1 MKKSLLLMLF
11 LALTWAWTAKADEL
25 TVYEGTTQNSYVPAY
40 MGYFD
45 DFTRTQT
52 VIPAADLENMAGA
65 SISAIKFYT
74 TNSNIPYTSV
84 STVDVYLKE
93 FSYATIS
100 AFEDKANCTMV
111 YQGTLDIVAEGTGG
125 ALSITFS
132 APFVYQGGNLLIG
145 IENTTDAGFK
155 FIYFYGQTVN
165 GASVGGYNSTSL
177 ANVTPTQRNF
187 IPKTTFE
194 YTIEAP
200 STCEKPSSLV
210 ASDVEANSAVLTW
223 DGGSGTYN
231 VEYKKASAQIWTS
244 VLGSSNLTT
253 TSLSNLEP
261 LTSYQARVQS
271 VCTEDSSSYKMV
283 SFTTPCGAYP
293 IPFSYGFEVADTFSC
308 WTPISGT
315 VARVSGTT
323 HSGSYRLDFRGT
335 TSNMIAFPSFSDA
348 INTLRLEFWTRPE
361 STGGNSGK
369 FAIGY
374 MTDISDASTFVAVET
389 YNSTEM
395 TTSYVKKIVDFVN
408 APAGANIAMR
418 QFDCSTNYYWYVD
431 DITVKAI
438 PSCLEPTDL
447 SVSKIKQTEA
457 DLSWTANS
465 NESSWM
471 VYYKKATAEVF
482 DSVAVSS
489 NSFTLNGLEAAT
501 NYQFYV
507 VAKCSATD
515 ESEASAIAS
524 FTTACPEFYAVPF
537 VENFDKTASAANSL
551 PICWDYIN
559 TTSYSSYSG
568 YPRVYNG
575 STSSLTGNNH
585 LRFNSYMS
593 ASSTTADPKDQY
605 AILPK
610 MDNIKGLRM
619 KLFARANS
627 ASTSSSTYDATFH
640 VGVMTDPTNAGSFE
654 SMGSYTPAGTNY
666 ELFTIP
672 FGDYSGGSDGGGYIA
687 IKIEAAE
694 KPESG
699 SFYRSVFIDSIVVE
713 EMPSCLEP
721 VNLALASG
729 DSIGT
734 NFAILQWTSQ
744 NESHESAWKLE
755 YKLASAADWTALPEA
770 VSSNPYTLQG
780 LQHSS
785 IYEVRVAAW
794 CDPSN
799 PDAVSGWSEPISFQ
813 TECAA
818 ISQFPWS
825 EDFESHS
832 TGDFAAPCWVNE
844 HISGSGSK
852 VFGVSTTYS
861 HGSSTKQLNLPDM
874 SNGTLT
880 KLSLPQMILPSAD
893 YQFVLDVYRNA
904 SGTSYPE
911 EGIRVFASTDG
922 EIAGATELAFI
933 SRNFT
938 QTDSNLIPVESKA
951 GWYTYE
957 LPIGISGSCYIILRG
972 ESKYGSAT
980 YIDNFSVEAIPSC
993 KRPSSPKSIADLLT
1007 AHTATLTWTMGD
1019 SLQTAWQIAVDTLAS
1034 FNPDSVGIR
1043 IVNASK
1049 DTFKINGLDA
1059 NTQYYAYVRANC
1071 EENSP
1076 WSRTNV
1082 SFKTVIGNKVPTN
1095 LAVIDSTITSSAAT
1109 IKWQG
1114 VATNDYHQS
1123 FELYYSLSNSDPNPS
1138 NAQNIITGITDTLY
1152 ALDNLESDTTYY
1164 IWVRDN
1170 CGTDSLSAWSPRK
1183 SFKTASA
1190 CETPDGLDANE
1201 IGVDSAIIS
1210 WNTYGLTDFKLRYK
1224 ADTAGAEWSNP
1235 VEVAQPH
1242 VLSGLAGNTVYKV
1255 QVQPTCAEA
1264 TVWSDSM
1271 SFRTD
1276 CEAVAAFPWSE
1287 DFESYSASSS
1297 GVKFENPCWEN
1308 IHLEGTGTYFFEV
1321 YSGTAAGSNSTKVL
1335 RLHDM
1340 SSGTM
1345 TKLRLPAMT
1354 LPNENYQFVLDV
1366 YRNNEYNTKTGE
1378 GIRVFVSTDG
1388 EIEGA
1393 TELAFIPRVYSLSNS
1408 VIPAESEAGW
1418 YTYELPI
1425 GIGGSCYVILR
1436 GESEFGAATYMDNFK
1451 VREIPSCLKPT
1462 NLAVS
1467 NITSSGAS
1475 LSWTAGG
1482 TETAWQYAYVEAGEE
1497 APTAFENAQNPT
1509 VDLTGLTANKSYDFY
1524 VRANCSDDKSET
1536 AMLSF
1541 KTSYGLP
1548 FAPEF
1553 STTTIPADWGKSS
1566 TPADD
1571 VFAGTAMALS
1581 SYSSWSIVAADTVI
1595 GAYHFRGN
1603 IYGGSWNYWVVT
1615 PAIDL
1620 SSASAGDLL
1629 ILNFEAGLT
1638 AYSSSKVST
1647 MYTGE
1652 DDRFIV
1658 AVSADGG
1665 ATWSQANATEWNN
1678 SGSEHV
1684 YNDIPTHGKMYQI
1697 NMSAF
1702 AGQVVKIG
1710 FYGESTVSN
1719 ADNYFHF
1726 GKINLHKAE
1735 AYDLEIDESLYATY
1749 YNADD
1754 AFTMPE
1760 NLTGHVFSTENT
1772 PKMLVQEYEAGDIVP
1787 AATPL
1792 VIEATAAGN
1801 YSLVPAIGGAAP
1813 EAESQLVGV
1822 NEVTSAIETSS
1833 AHQFFVLSLNS
1844 NNDAGSIGFYYYDA
1858 DHVNGGFPMVKA
1870 HKAYLKVPTD
1880 KMPSGNNAAGRFFIL
1895 NGENGATWLEN
1906 LEGVEGTLK
1915 FLHEG
1920 KIFILREGVIYDATG
1935 RKVMKL

>member
-11 LALTWAWTAKADEL
+11 LALTWCWTAKAQEQL
-25 TVYEGTTQNSYVPAY
+25 TVYDGTTTNSNVPAY
-40 MGYFD
+40 IGYFD

-52 VIPAADLENMAGA
+52 VIPATDLVDMAGGT
-65 SISAIKFYT
+65 ISGLKFYT
-74 TNSNIPYTSV
+74 TDQNVPYTTV
-84 STVDVYLKE
+84 STVDVYVKE
-93 FSYATIS
+93 VTSSSIS
-100 AFEDKANCTMV
+100 AFEDKANCTKV
-111 YQGTLDIVAEGTGG
+111 YQGKLDIVAEGTGG

-132 APFVYQGGNLLIG
+132 APFAYNGGNLLIG
-145 IENTTDAGFK
+145 IENTTDAGYK

-165 GASVGGYNSTSL
+165 GASVGGYNSSSL
-177 ANVTPTQRNF
+177 DNVNPSQRNF
-187 IPKTTFE
+187 IPKTTFV
-194 YTIEAP
+194 YTAGSA

-223 DGGSGTYN
+223 GGGSGTYN
-231 VEYKKASAQIWTS
+231 VEYKKASAQTWTS

-261 LTSYQARVQS
+261 LTAYQARVQS

-374 MTDISDASTFVAVET
+374 MTDIADASTFVAVET

-418 QFDCSTNYYWYVD
+418 QFDCATNYYWYVD

-551 PICWDYIN
+551 PLCWSYIN
-559 TTSYSSYSG
+559 TTTNTTYAA

-575 STSSLTGNNH
+575 STYSLTGNNH

-627 ASTSSSTYDATFH
+627 ASTSSSTYDATFF
-640 VGVMTDPTNAGSFE
+640 VGVMTDPTDASSFE
-654 SMGSYTPAGTNY
+654 SMGSYTPAGTSY
-666 ELFTIP
+666 ELFTVP
-672 FGDYSGGSDGGGYIA
+672 FDNYDASENGYIA

-694 KPESG
+694 KLESG
-699 SFYRSVFIDSIVVE
+699 SFYRSVFIDSIIVE
-713 EMPSCLEP
+713 EIPSCLEP
-721 VNLALASG
+721 VNLALATG
-729 DSIGT
+729 VDSIGT

-785 IYEVRVAAW
+785 TYDVRVAAW

-799 PDAVSGWSEPISFQ
+799 PDAVSVWSEPISFQ

-818 ISQFPWS
+818 ISQFPWN
-825 EDFESHS
+825 EDFDSYAAGE
-832 TGDFAAPCWVNE
+832 FEAPCWVNE
-844 HISGSGSK
+844 RIVDGTGTSGSLSRFK
-852 VFGVSTTYS
+852 IAS
-861 HGSSTKQLNLPDM
+861 HQLQLPDM
-874 SNGTLT
+874 KAGTLT
-880 KLSLPQMILPSAD
+880 KLALPEMTLPD
-893 YQFVLDVYRNA
+893 NNYQFVLDINRNA

-911 EGIRVFASTDG
+911 EGIRVYASTDG
-922 EIAGATELAFI
+922 EIEGATELAFI
-933 SRNFT
+933 SRNCT
-938 QTDSNLIPVESKA
+938 QTDGGLIPAESTT

-957 LPIGISGSCYIILRG
+957 LPIGISGTCYIILRG

-993 KRPSSPKSIADLLT
+993 KRPSAPKSIADLLT
-1007 AHTATLTWTMGD
+1007 AHTATLTWTKGD
-1019 SLQTAWQIAVDTLAS
+1019 SLQTAWQIAIDTLAS

-1076 WSRTNV
+1076 WSKAKA

-1224 ADTAGAEWSNP
+1224 ADTTGAEWSNP
-1235 VEVAQPH
+1235 EVVAQPH

-1276 CEAVAAFPWSE
+1276 CGVIDVAAIAYSE
-1287 DFESYSASSS
+1287 DFNKYVTSATSSSALTTYPNDVLPECWHFLNRSESTSSYPQVFLTSYSAYAVSGNCLFFKSSS
-1297 GVKFENPCWEN
+1297 ATPLYAVLPAFVENTGELQIKFSYRNESVSSSNGILYVGYMTDPSDAASFVPVDTCEQTATKTAK
-1308 IHLEGTGTYFFEV
+1308 EVMMTGAPDDSYIAFK
-1321 YSGTAAGSNSTKVL
+1321 YAGGSN
-1335 RLHDM
+1335 
-1340 SSGTM
+1340 
-1345 TKLRLPAMT
+1345 
-1354 LPNENYQFVLDV
+1354 NNY
-1366 YRNNEYNTKTGE
+1366 Y
-1378 GIRVFVSTDG
+1378 
-1388 EIEGA
+1388 
-1393 TELAFIPRVYSLSNS
+1393 LSIDN
-1408 VIPAESEAGW
+1408 VIVE
-1418 YTYELPI
+1418 
-1425 GIGGSCYVILR
+1425 
-1436 GESEFGAATYMDNFK
+1436 
-1451 VREIPSCLKPT
+1451 EIPSCLKPT
-1462 NLAVS
+1462 GLVVS
-1467 NITSSGAS
+1467 NVAANSAT

-1482 TETAWQYAYVEAGEE
+1482 SETAWQYAYVEAGEE
-1497 APTAFENAQNPT
+1497 APTAFEDAQNPT
-1509 VDLTGLTANKSYDFY
+1509 VDLIGLTANTSYDFY
-1524 VRANCSDDKSET
+1524 VRANCSDADKSEA

-1571 VFAGTAMALS
+1571 VFAGTAMELS

-1603 IYGGSWNYWVVT
+1603 IYGTTWKNWIVT

-1665 ATWSQANATEWNN
+1665 NTWLQANATEWNN
-1678 SGSEHV
+1678 VDGNAQV
-1684 YNDIPTHGKMYQI
+1684 YNDIPTHGKLYQI

-1710 FYGESTVSN
+1710 FYGESTEDN

-1772 PKMLVQEYEAGDIVP
+1772 PKMLVQEYEAGEIVP

-1792 VIEATAAGN
+1792 VIEATAAGI
-1801 YSLVPAIGGAAP
+1801 YSLVPTMGGAAP
-1813 EAESQLVGV
+1813 DAASQLVGV

-1844 NNDAGSIGFYYYDA
+1844 NNEAGSIGFYYYDA

-1906 LEGVEGTLK
+1906 LEGVEGTVK